1 MVAVAPHIWGEF
13 FLEFAGF
20 RSKRLLY
27 CTLTFSKNLY
37 SQQKILAIDMDALR
51 TTIWVGVL
59 LALAAPLPA
68 QEETPAP
75 AANSSGPAQALPVA
89 DQVKAWARRLD
100 ADTLQERQRAEEKLL
115 ELGPAAL
122 AHLPEIQP
130 NTAAETKARL
140 ERIRGVLQ
148 QQRADSVAKASTLT
162 LSVKDVPLA
171 QVVEAIEQQTGNRL
185 IDFRRNFGQ
194 QAEATKVSVDWN
206 SKPFWPAVDELL
218 AQAGLEAYHY
228 VGQEGVLAYVGRQA
242 GSAETNP
249 LVRYSEIFRF
259 EPTRVESFLN
269 LSDRSQRGTFL
280 NLQVAW
286 EPRTSPIV
294 LKLPLDQ
301 LEVVD
306 ESGNNLV
313 GEQRSGSIDT
323 QVLPDVSAI
332 DINLPLGNVSR
343 DSQKIARLKGQ
354 LEALLPGR
362 LETFTFD
369 NLETA
374 RSVRQ
379 AKAGIEVVLDSFRR
393 NGDIWEARVL
403 FRVPNEQG
411 ALQSHLSWFYNNEA
425 YLTGPDGERI
435 NHAGTEEYDRDV
447 DMVGISY
454 KFVTEHEAGDL
465 ELIYRSP
472 ASILT
477 LPVTFELTDIPLP

>member
-1 MVAVAPHIWGEF
+1 
-13 FLEFAGF
+13 
-20 RSKRLLY
+20 
-27 CTLTFSKNLY
+27 
-37 SQQKILAIDMDALR
+37 MDALR

-68 QEETPAP
+68 QEEPPTPAVDSSAP
-75 AANSSGPAQALPVA
+75 AEAPPVA

-140 ERIRGVLQ
+140 ERIRGVLEK
-148 QQRADSVAKASTLT
+148 QRADSMAKASKLT

-194 QAEATKVSVDWN
+194 QAATNQVSVDWN
-206 SKPFWPAVDELL
+206 DKPFWPAVDELL

-242 GSAETNP
+242 GNQETNP

-269 LSDRSQRGTFL
+269 LSNRAQRGTFL

-286 EPRTSPIV
+286 EPRTNPIV
-294 LKLPLDQ
+294 LKLPLVQ

-306 ESGNNLV
+306 EAGNDLV
-313 GEQRSGSIDT
+313 GDEQGGGRRAGSIDT

-332 DINLPLGNVSR
+332 DINLPLSNVSR
-343 DSQKIARLKGQ
+343 DSQKIARLTGQ

-393 NGDIWEARVL
+393 NGDIWEARIL